1 MTAGLN
7 KTVGITT
14 SGLVK
19 AVFGIYFIFLMLFDA
34 NANYLVFSRLGFIA
48 FAGIS
53 VLYIFSLK
61 YIYDF
66 SFAARLLLVIAVFT
80 LCSLFGMNFDN
91 SLKQLITLSQI
102 WLLCVF
108 MYYGL
113 RDSIDMDYIS
123 KLFACAGICLFVWT
137 MYIYGIGNFFSMLLS
152 GSVRLGAEVS
162 QENVLGMSAAI
173 IACVCIYNVI
183 TFKKYLYL
191 IPIVLMVVLVA
202 ASGSRK
208 AILILPV
215 AFIGTLFLNNGF
227 KKLWKTLLFIVIVV
241 PVVTYILSLPAFSMI
256 NSRLEGLFD
265 FLNNQGGD
273 MSAEMRGL
281 MTEYGIKWFFEKP
294 ILGYGL
300 NCYKYLAYNVFGS
313 YSYAHNNYIELL
325 VDTGIIGTVFYY
337 SIYIYLLRRL
347 AVIFKKSRDRF
358 AGLCII
364 ILAVMLIQDIGVVSY
379 ITKTTYVYLGICYIC
394 IFRYGKTVSEGKEE
408 PKTDGQSFSVKES
421 IQ

>member
-80 LCSLFGMNFDN
+80 LCSIFGRNFDN
-91 SLKQLITLSQI
+91 SFRQLITLSQI

-152 GSVRLGAEVS
+152 GSVRLGNEVS
-162 QENVLGMSAAI
+162 QENLLGMSAAI
-173 IACVCIYNVI
+173 IASACIYNVL
-183 TFKKYLYL
+183 TRKKFIYI
-191 IPIVLMVVLVA
+191 IPIVLMVVLIA

-227 KKLWKTLLFIVIVV
+227 KKLWKTLLFIVIAV
-241 PVVTYILSLPAFSMI
+241 PVVIYILSLPAFSMI

-273 MSAEMRGL
+273 MSAQTRGL

-300 NCYKYLAYNVFGS
+300 DCYKYLAYSVFGS
-313 YSYAHNNYIELL
+313 HSYAHNNYIELL
-325 VDTGIIGTVFYY
+325 VDTGIIGTAFYY

-347 AVIFKKSRDRF
+347 SVIFKKSRDSF

-364 ILAVMLIQDIGVVSY
+364 ILAVMLIQDIGAVSY
-379 ITKTTYVYLGICYIC
+379 LSKTTYVYLGICYIC